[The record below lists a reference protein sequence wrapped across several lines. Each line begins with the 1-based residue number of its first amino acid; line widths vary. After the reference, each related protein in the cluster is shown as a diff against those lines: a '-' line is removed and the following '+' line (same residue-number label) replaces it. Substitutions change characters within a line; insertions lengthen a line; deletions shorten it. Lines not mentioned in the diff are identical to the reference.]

1 MGRYGILR
9 KAFLGAVILTLVAVI
24 LAPLVTAQTP
34 ESEPAETGPFTFGV
48 AMRTQVQP
56 RWIFDVRSMEEQ
68 AEKLGDTLLVQ
79 WADEDMQKQ
88 NSQVENLVAQGI
100 DALIYAPVSDVAS
113 PGVIDMVKKAG
124 IPVVAYDAPIPDA
137 DIDFALT
144 RDVYESGLWQVDGC
158 LKMFPP
164 DEEDPPNIVLVKGDQ
179 DYVHAQ
185 IWNQAYHDVLDPM
198 EAEGKV
204 KIVHEQWNKQWLPEN
219 ALKTAEN
226 ALTANNDN
234 VQCFVVSNDGMAVGV
249 SQAVKAR
256 NLQGKVYISGLNAD
270 IANLQLVLDGV
281 ETMTIWTMIDEMGRH
296 AVDAAHALAAG
307 QPVEYDVI
315 VNNGRRDVPIDMINM
330 FNINKDTVCEWL
342 TQVAPEGWATV
353 ETVFEDRPI
362 PDECMAPRKEQ
373 P

>member
-34 ESEPAETGPFTFGV
+34 ESEPAETGPFAFGV

-256 NLQGKVYISGLNAD
+256 NLQGKVY
-270 IANLQLVLDGV
+270 
-281 ETMTIWTMIDEMGRH
+281 
-296 AVDAAHALAAG
+296 
-307 QPVEYDVI
+307 
-315 VNNGRRDVPIDMINM
+315 
-330 FNINKDTVCEWL
+330 
-342 TQVAPEGWATV
+342 
-353 ETVFEDRPI
+353 
-362 PDECMAPRKEQ
+362 
-373 P
+373 